1 MWRGARGG
9 GLRSRT
15 VMGLKLIPWVTSQVV
30 WSASLGASVFLSI
43 HIVLMGLIKNETVSV
58 QSNIR
63 A

>member
-1 MWRGARGG
+1 
-9 GLRSRT
+9 
-15 VMGLKLIPWVTSQVV
+15 MGLKLIPWVTSQVV